1 MHRIVNSLQNHDF
14 HYAKVLSSELSQV
27 RKIAQMA
34 MSAKLAPEQVQ
45 LTLNTITELGNV
57 VVTISPAMSEIK
69 GIQGRLSSTKSI
81 SNPAI

>member
-45 LTLNTITELGNV
+45 LTLNTELGNV